1 MDTNISVFQHENVVK
16 HIHNA
21 HKVFELL
28 DRLFV
33 QLEVFFH
40 LLCRAVPLFRSALF
54 GPYTQ
59 SILNDTQ
66 TEKEKEMVEK
76 SRKKINSFNKQH
88 PAQCS
93 DLCELFAYFIRYCLF
108 SLTRS
113 LFKQFTV
120 LCAHHICCVC
130 HMPFSTSPDSW
141 ASYFVV
147 GVVAFHFG
155 LSARR
160 LGYLYQ
166 CLWTALFSWKKHTST
181 NGKKNENKPTAT
193 TTHPQKIT
201 QISRRIPNIPKATEN
216 QFRAQIS
223 HNNCEAR
230 CVHAQWKTCVWW
242 FLLVEFMESTHKNTM
257 HCSACGTFVENA
269 QATAIN
275 LGHFIYDSIIR
286 LIANGQQ

>member
-1 MDTNISVFQHENVVK
+1 MLVSWLCHKRWTQIFQFFSMRMWSSTYTMHTRSLNFS
-16 HIHNA
+16 INCLSNLR
-21 HKVFELL
+21 F
-28 DRLFV
+28 
-33 QLEVFFH
+33 FFH

-66 TEKEKEMVEK
+66 TEKEKGIVEK
-76 SRKKINSFNKQH
+76 SREKNQFFQQAPSAMLRFMWVI
-88 PAQCS
+88 
-93 DLCELFAYFIRYCLF
+93 CLF
-108 SLTRS
+108 HPV
-113 LFKQFTV
+113 LFIFTHSQFVQTIYG
-120 LCAHHICCVC
+120 CAHHICCVC
-130 HMPFSTSPDSW
+130 HIPFSTSPDSW
-141 ASYFVV
+141 ASLRFICKTI
-147 GVVAFHFG
+147 G
-155 LSARR
+155 LS
-160 LGYLYQ
+160 LSVSLN
-166 CLWTALFSWKKHTST
+166 CPFFMKKEHTST

-201 QISRRIPNIPKATEN
+201 QISGRIPNIPKATEN
-216 QFRAQIS
+216 QLRAQIS